1 MRKPSPGR
9 SIQWM
14 GRRKRVSGVQNSEV
28 LYLGVFSELVGSDF
42 L

>member
-1 MRKPSPGR
+1 
-9 SIQWM
+9 M
-14 GRRKRVSGVQNSEV
+14 GRRKRVSAVQNSEV